1 MRITETI
8 LVSWLISSCF
18 EGCVDP
24 YRPDIDDN
32 QQSII
37 IDGILTDKE
46 GYHYIHVSRSVSFE
60 SHENMP
66 VQGCVV
72 EVCDD
77 EENSIHF
84 YESEPGLYEQWI
96 NQEYLKTGK
105 KYKLRVTVADTVYES
120 RYETMLPCPPLDI
133 VYYEIE
139 KRGTSDPENDIYG
152 IQFYTDLVAPTGSQR
167 NYRWELEETWEY
179 HAEYLIR
186 WWKDSKGINHDRASS
201 TDSVFFCWSTKPI
214 HEIYTVTMKH
224 ITGDSL
230 SRIPLRYVS
239 NETNRLKVKY
249 SLLIK
254 QYSLSDT
261 AYYYWNQLKKQNE
274 ETGGL
279 YETQPARI
287 HGNISN
293 INDDNEIVLGFFN
306 VSGLSE
312 KRIFV
317 TEHFHFFP
325 PDYNCILVPPEEA
338 GFLPTYFVEVFE
350 KEKDKDKWDSV
361 FKTAKDEC
369 FDCTLL
375 GGTTQK
381 PDFWE

>member
-8 LVSWLISSCF
+8 MVSWLIGSCL
-18 EGCVDP
+18 EGCIETYYPKINDEQHAIV
-24 YRPDIDDN
+24 IE
-32 QQSII
+32 
-37 IDGILTDKE
+37 GTLTDKE
-46 GYHYIHVSRSVSFE
+46 GYHYIYVSRSVRYAY
-60 SHENMP
+60 HKNIP
-66 VQGCVV
+66 VQDCMV
-72 EVCDD
+72 EVIDD
-77 EENSIHF
+77 EDNAIQF

-96 NQEYLKTGK
+96 DQEYLKTGR
-105 KYKLRVTVADTVYES
+105 KYKLRVTAAGTVYES
-120 RYETMLPCPPLDI
+120 RYETMLPCPPVGN

-152 IQFYTDLVAPTGSQR
+152 IQFYTDLNTQSGDAK

-186 WWKDSKGINHDRASS
+186 IYWNGKTIRDLGCS
-201 TDSVFFCWSTKPI
+201 TDSVFFCWSANSV
-214 HEIYTVTMKH
+214 HEIYTGTVKH
-224 ITGDSL
+224 TTGNSL

-249 SLLIK
+249 SLLVK

-261 AYYYWNQLKKQNE
+261 AYSYWNQLKKQNE

-279 YETQPARI
+279 YETQPAQIR
-287 HGNISN
+287 GNISRVN
-293 INDDNEIVLGFFN
+293 NDNEIVLGFFN
-306 VSGLSE
+306 VAGLSE

-317 TEHFHFFP
+317 SERFHFFP
-325 PDYNCILVPPEEA
+325 LDYSCRLMPPPILYLSPPPVY
-338 GFLPTYFVEVFE
+338 LVETE
-350 KEKDKDKWDSV
+350 DGLM
-361 FKTAKDEC
+361 TAKDEC
-369 FDCTLL
+369 FDCTLM